1 MAKKRKKN
9 HGKKTK
15 KTPSRTKKDIRFD
28 NRGMYKSISIEGFR
42 LFEKIDID
50 NLSRVNLFFGGNN
63 TGKTSILEAIYTHA
77 CGRNFKP
84 FQDTIIFRRRSNSY
98 ESGFEIGDSFMGLF
112 NKFSN
117 PFKFKISATTTDDN
131 DNHVLE
137 CSFLPSRELRDLDPL
152 NFGEFPG
159 NYFNHPKEQLQ
170 HVEMIHGQFRINQGP
185 IYPVGEWTAKID
197 GGQTLTKAT
206 YPDPKIKSEEPFKM
220 ATIHDI
226 LSHRK
231 PKAALAIF
239 SYLKRYDRLSN
250 FVQEISKAFNTIKDI
265 DMIPYPDGKTSS
277 IYITGPNGRKLPIS
291 TLGDGARRWFHIVGH
306 MLVESN
312 ACHLIEEV
320 DSTFHPAAHKH
331 LSTMLL
337 EYAEKFNN
345 QLFLTSHSIEF
356 ADAFLNILY
365 GEEGIISEDDED
377 PVRVFTLRNDEK
389 KGIEVWSLSGRESYK
404 NRILY
409 DLEIR

>member
-1 MAKKRKKN
+1 
-9 HGKKTK
+9 
-15 KTPSRTKKDIRFD
+15 
-28 NRGMYKSISIEGFR
+28 
-42 LFEKIDID
+42 
-50 NLSRVNLFFGGNN
+50 
-63 TGKTSILEAIYTHA
+63 
-77 CGRNFKP
+77 
-84 FQDTIIFRRRSNSY
+84 
-98 ESGFEIGDSFMGLF
+98 
-112 NKFSN
+112 
-117 PFKFKISATTTDDN
+117 
-131 DNHVLE
+131 
-137 CSFLPSRELRDLDPL
+137 
-152 NFGEFPG
+152 
-159 NYFNHPKEQLQ
+159 
-170 HVEMIHGQFRINQGP
+170 
-185 IYPVGEWTAKID
+185 
-197 GGQTLTKAT
+197 
-206 YPDPKIKSEEPFKM
+206 
-220 ATIHDI
+220 
-226 LSHRK
+226 
-231 PKAALAIF
+231 
-239 SYLKRYDRLSN
+239 
-250 FVQEISKAFNTIKDI
+250 
-265 DMIPYPDGKTSS
+265 
-277 IYITGPNGRKLPIS
+277 
-291 TLGDGARRWFHIVGH
+291 